1 MEIIQCLIN
10 GKKFDLDIS
19 ISTIFLINNLNSFE
33 LIVSDKAK
41 SDNFCYFMMPLLKK
55 SRNITA
61 SKIGELRDKL
71 FIPGEL
77 AMIFKIIE
85 ISSQYKFIFINPAG
99 IDPDG
104 VEIFISF
111 INSIVKF
118 KKYFSKVFIFI
129 DENTYNRNSKN
140 LEMKVIEL
148 DISTK
153 IKKYELRI
161 TSNIDPA

>member
-1 MEIIQCLIN
+1 
-10 GKKFDLDIS
+10 
-19 ISTIFLINNLNSFE
+19 
-33 LIVSDKAK
+33 
-41 SDNFCYFMMPLLKK
+41 
-55 SRNITA
+55 
-61 SKIGELRDKL
+61 
-71 FIPGEL
+71 
-77 AMIFKIIE
+77 MIFKIIE